1 MAVQVEYGSVVVIE
15 YRVRLATGQMVDS
28 SEKSGGPVKFL
39 CGHGDFPRPVEDG
52 LIGLAPG
59 EGKVIAVPPLFGY
72 GYYDPKKV
80 SLVAIERIFEEVET
94 GKVIKAPDEFGIR
107 RTALVRSVWQ
117 GAVLVDFN
125 HPLAG
130 KTLYFEIKVK
140 DVSHP
145 DMTSNDKGVFTDGKG
160 LEQGRA

>member
-39 CGHGDFPRPVEDG
+39 CGHGDFPRPVEEG
-52 LIGLAPG
+52 LIGLTSG
-59 EGKVIAVPPLFGY
+59 EGKVIAVAPLFGY

-80 SLVAIERIFEEVET
+80 FLVANERIFEEVET
-94 GKVIKAPDEFGIR
+94 GKVIKAPDEFGFR
-107 RTALVRSVWQ
+107 RAALVRSVWQ

-130 KTLYFEIKVK
+130 KTLYFEIKIK

-145 DMTSNDKGVFTDGKG
+145 KMANNDKGAFTNENG

>member
-1 MAVQVEYGSVVVIE
+1 MARVEYGSIVVIE
-15 YRVRLATGQMVDS
+15 YRVRLATGQIVDS

-39 CGHGDFPRPVEDG
+39 CGQSDFPRPVEEG

-59 EGKVIAVPPLFGY
+59 EDKVIAVAPLFGY

-80 SLVAIERIFEEVET
+80 YLVATERIFEEIET
-94 GKVIKAPDEFGIR
+94 GKVIKVPDEFGIR
-107 RTALVRSVWQ
+107 RAALVRSVLQ

-130 KTLYFEIKVK
+130 KTLYFEVKVK
-140 DVSHP
+140 DVFYP
-145 DMTSNDKGVFTDGKG
+145 DPQNNNKGVFANGNG
-160 LEQGRA
+160 IEEGRD

>member
-1 MAVQVEYGSVVVIE
+1 MTIRVRYGSLVAIE
-15 YRVRLATGQMVDS
+15 YRVRLATGQLVDS
-28 SEKSGGPVKFL
+28 SEKSGEPIKFI
-39 CGHGDFPRPVEDG
+39 CGHGDFPKPVEEG

-59 EGKVIAVPPLFGY
+59 ESKVIAVAPLFGY

-80 SLVAIERIFEEVET
+80 SLIATERIFEEVKT
-94 GKVIKAPDEFGIR
+94 GKAIKAPDEFGIR
-107 RTALVRSVWQ
+107 RTALVRSVWH

-130 KTLYFEIKVK
+130 KTLYFEIKII

-145 DMTSNDKGVFTDGKG
+145 EMTTNNKGVFADENS
-160 LEQGRA
+160 LEQRRA